1 MAKCKQFL
9 HFSSI
14 FLLEKYLDC
23 RQRSK
28 YYGGRGKSL
37 PQELAQAK
45 IDEANFKK
53 SLDYGIDKLGFGMFE
68 STFSFCENLLNLLI
82 GLSPLLWDTATYYA
96 TSYGLVNKDSSLV
109 YTEIIQSVLFLGMV
123 QIINEVIY
131 IWFSLYSTF
140 VIEEKHGFNKT
151 TLSTFSWISS
161 RV

>member
-68 STFSFCENLLNLLI
+68 STFSFCENLLTLLI
-82 GLSPLLWDTATYYA
+82 GLSPLLWNAATHYA
-96 TSYGLVNKDSSLV
+96 TSYELVNKDSSSG
-109 YTEIIQSVLFLGMV
+109 SVFTAHLLLKKNMASIRRHCQHFL
-123 QIINEVIY
+123 
-131 IWFSLYSTF
+131 
-140 VIEEKHGFNKT
+140 
-151 TLSTFSWISS
+151 WISS
-161 RV
+161 RI